1 MSTKSHRR
9 GTGSGRKWSDDEE
22 GSGAEQDDKQSKAD
36 LTEVHTGRFVVGL
49 LFACCVACAY
59 LVLSH
64 MGRGDVTLPGK
75 PQAVAQIRS
84 NIPPAGRDS
93 TSQIPPVPPHEPATH
108 NSIHD
113 VAKTTTGD
121 RVSQEK
127 APPPASLHGDVP
139 AAHAM
144 MQTPITWPGCLYELP
159 DPNKAPGETSDP
171 GKPIRNKKNRPGYDY
186 NREHIVPP
194 PAGPVKL
201 VCCNTT
207 KGPLNIEVHPT
218 WAPNGAGRFLEMVP
232 SVALGV
238 CSCVEVSVV
247 GAGSC
252 LSTGAYVTTGFHT
265 CACLLSHALYV

>member
-22 GSGAEQDDKQSKAD
+22 DSGAEQDDKQSKAD

-84 NIPPAGRDS
+84 NTPPAGRDS
-93 TSQIPPVPPHEPATH
+93 TH
-108 NSIHD
+108 NSIPA

-121 RVSQEK
+121 LVSQKK
-127 APPPASLHGDVP
+127 ASPPALLVGDAP
-139 AAHAM
+139 AVHAM
-144 MQTPITWPGCLYELP
+144 VQTPITWPGCLYELP

-194 PAGPVKL
+194 PAGPVTL

-218 WAPNGAGRFLEMVP
+218 WAPNGARRFLEMVCL
-232 SVALGV
+232 VALW
-238 CSCVEVSVV
+238 
-247 GAGSC
+247 C
-252 LSTGAYVTTGFHT
+252 LWLCRSECCGGR
-265 CACLLSHALYV
+265 

>member
-22 GSGAEQDDKQSKAD
+22 DSGAEQDDKQSKAD

-64 MGRGDVTLPGK
+64 MSGGDVTLPGK

-93 TSQIPPVPPHEPATH
+93 TSQIPPVPPHESATH
-108 NSIHD
+108 NSIHAI
-113 VAKTTTGD
+113 AKTTTGD
-121 RVSQEK
+121 LVSQKK
-127 APPPASLHGDVP
+127 ASPPALLVGDAP
-139 AAHAM
+139 AVHAM

-159 DPNKAPGETSDP
+159 DPNIAPETTSAV
-171 GKPIRNKKNRPGYDY
+171 KPIRNKKNRPGYEY

-194 PAGPVKL
+194 PAGPVTL

-218 WAPNGAGRFLEMVP
+218 WAPNGARRFLEMVRL
-232 SVALGV
+232 VAL
-238 CSCVEVSVV
+238 
-247 GAGSC
+247 
-252 LSTGAYVTTGFHT
+252 
-265 CACLLSHALYV
+265 

>member
-22 GSGAEQDDKQSKAD
+22 DSGAEQDDKQSKAD

-64 MGRGDVTLPGK
+64 MGRGEITLPGK
-75 PQAVAQIRS
+75 PQALTQIRS
-84 NIPPAGRDS
+84 QTSPAGKD
-93 TSQIPPVPPHEPATH
+93 TTQIPAVPPHEPPTH
-108 NSIHD
+108 SSVRAI
-113 VAKTTTGD
+113 AKTAPVD
-121 RVSQEK
+121 LVSQKK
-127 APPPASLHGDVP
+127 ASPPASLQENAP
-139 AAHAM
+139 AAHGM
-144 MQTPITWPGCLYELP
+144 MQTPITWPGCLYDLP

-194 PAGPVKL
+194 PAGPVTL

-218 WAPNGAGRFLEMVP
+218 WAPNGARRFLEMVCLVTLW
-232 SVALGV
+232 SLWSCGV
-238 CSCVEVSVV
+238 NR
-247 GAGSC
+247 
-252 LSTGAYVTTGFHT
+252 
-265 CACLLSHALYV
+265 